1 MYITVVLSHIDVHKN
16 VVVVE
21 VQSRTPHTCKS
32 LIWSQVSWYVVVL
45 LSPTTS
51 NSVVRQLWIVIE
63 SLSCRNCDEQI
74 AGWTDRITT
83 VFEGDQ

>member
-45 LSPTTS
+45 L
-51 NSVVRQLWIVIE
+51 
-63 SLSCRNCDEQI
+63 
-74 AGWTDRITT
+74 
-83 VFEGDQ
+83 